1 MEHAALRKKVR
12 YLEKELDDR
21 ENKKLLKK
29 LLR

>member
-1 MEHAALRKKVR
+1 MEHAALREKVR
-12 YLEKELDDR
+12 YLEKALDDR